1 MLQRDGLRWNF
12 APIGSC
18 LKLCTLGDNILV
30 LSCFFLLVGRS
41 SGRGFCFYLT
51 GGGGVEGLECH
62 THYVRTK
69 SLWLTTR
76 VLYLWHIPRR
86 YALWL
91 ICFHGQKPP
100 KTVTESCS
108 FPGKEFG
115 EFHGTPCNIFLGSRR
130 HKWCWNCSTKILV
143 VIIIVV

>member
-51 GGGGVEGLECH
+51 GGGGGGVGGFGVSH
-62 THYVRTK
+62 TLCTDEVIVAYNTCLIFVAHTAPIC
-69 SLWLTTR
+69 SLSDMLSWAKASQNCDR
-76 VLYLWHIPRR
+76 VM
-86 YALWL
+86 
-91 ICFHGQKPP
+91 F
-100 KTVTESCS
+100 
-108 FPGKEFG
+108 FPGKR
-115 EFHGTPCNIFLGSRR
+115 I
-130 HKWCWNCSTKILV
+130 W
-143 VIIIVV
+143 